1 MAVALFLEM
10 NGWKFNPPEE
20 EAVLQTLALA
30 AGKIDADEFS
40 AWLQA
45 SCVATKPY
53 CAARTSWMISCKVVR
68 PRKLFRSIVNAMSH
82 GGSGSG
88 CSPPPK
94 NTASCSW

>member
-20 EAVLQTLALA
+20 GAVLQTLALA

-45 SCVATKPY
+45 SCVAT
-53 CAARTSWMISCKVVR
+53 
-68 PRKLFRSIVNAMSH
+68 
-82 GGSGSG
+82 
-88 CSPPPK
+88 
-94 NTASCSW
+94 